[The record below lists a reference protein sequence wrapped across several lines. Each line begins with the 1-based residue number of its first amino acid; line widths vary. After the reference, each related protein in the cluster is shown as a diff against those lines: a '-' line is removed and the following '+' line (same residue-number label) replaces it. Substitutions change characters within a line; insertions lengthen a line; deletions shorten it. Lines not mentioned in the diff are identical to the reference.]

1 MFWVCCK
8 LEASSSRRVYLE
20 TGYNLIRTGAIPS
33 QVKLE
38 LRLFLT
44 TGSAN
49 KNEDISK
56 PHHQFSRLGISSLA
70 AEMTSRAYFSPEKM
84 LDQSKEKV

>member
-8 LEASSSRRVYLE
+8 LEASSSRRVYL
-20 TGYNLIRTGAIPS
+20 GYNLIRTGAIPS
-33 QVKLE
+33 QVRLE

-56 PHHQFSRLGISSLA
+56 PHHQFSMLGISSLE